1 MVTYL
6 TALRFAANVEAQ
18 LDRQQRRIF
27 SGTHDASAR
36 FLPPLI
42 PLHWSAHEIELRYLE
57 DIRRE
62 HSIRIVGVKGAAPG
76 AVPPGIITL
85 APGDGEWHLDVLA
98 DRLAAAAPDGTK
110 AAPDGPTA
118 APDGPTAAADGA
130 AAPGALDHRGRDQGG
145 KYHSGRAGILTA
157 RPRGGI
163 VLAWTGLQ
171 SGASPIDLPGT
182 AAFFL
187 SHIEIVESDQ
197 PAWWDGATWRELFR
211 RRLAN
216 PGKER
221 RS

>member
-85 APGDGEWHLDVLA
+85 PPGDGERNLDALA
-98 DRLAAAAPDGTK
+98 DRLAAAAPDGT
-110 AAPDGPTA
+110 AG
-118 APDGPTAAADGA
+118 DGA

-157 RPRGGI
+157 RPRGEI
-163 VLAWTGLQ
+163 VLAWTG
-171 SGASPIDLPGT
+171 SRPGASPIDLPGT